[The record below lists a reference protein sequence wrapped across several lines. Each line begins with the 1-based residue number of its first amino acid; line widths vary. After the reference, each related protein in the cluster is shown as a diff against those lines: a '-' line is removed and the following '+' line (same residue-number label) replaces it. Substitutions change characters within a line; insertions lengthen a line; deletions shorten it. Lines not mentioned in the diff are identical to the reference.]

1 MGWVWCRVQCT
12 RYTAGGVGLVYP
24 RRYRKSAI
32 PLYTHALNIA
42 CVLQIKFVKHCQEQ
56 IARVENSDSDID
68 TNTNAVLSRDASH
81 PDASHCD
88 ANHPDETRDDTR
100 DARQKET
107 ELEDKTAGA
116 DTPGHVLCED
126 NSSKNILVIGAKTL
140 LEDVNTSQYPN
151 YYRDQARLGSLR
163 EHFNTVFTIAPM
175 TGCDPALH
183 INAKANRRGV
193 NKTVEIIRQGGT
205 SSLLDYILVDY
216 CQNPLYL
223 WSHVLAGA
231 TKTPETCGLDLS
243 M

>member
-1 MGWVWCRVQCT
+1 M
-12 RYTAGGVGLVYP
+12 
-24 RRYRKSAI
+24 
-32 PLYTHALNIA
+32 
-42 CVLQIKFVKHCQEQ
+42 LQIKFVKHCQEQ

-81 PDASHCD
+81 CDANHRDASHPDDTRDASHPDASHCD
-88 ANHPDETRDDTR
+88 ANHPNDTRDASHPDETRDDTR

-140 LEDVNTSQYPN
+140 LQDVNTSQYPN
-151 YYRDQARLGSLR
+151 YYRDQARLGFLR

-175 TGCDPALH
+175 TGCDPTLH

-223 WSHVLAGA
+223 WSQVLAGA
-231 TKTPETCGLDLS
+231 TKTPETCGSDLS